1 MLDPKLLDQIIDVAA
16 KAAYKSS
23 LLKGKGDKNAADQ
36 AAVDAMRTELNNMN
50 IYGKVVIGEGEMDEA
65 PMLYIGEI
73 LGKTKEPKIDIAV
86 DPLDG
91 TKLAANNQ
99 PNAISV
105 ISISEEG
112 QLLQAPDTYMD
123 KISVGPNLPEN
134 IVDLDEDIKKN
145 IENLAKAKNKNVKD
159 ICICMLDRDRHK
171 HFIDGA
177 KSLGSKLK
185 LISDGDVAGSIFS
198 ALKNSEVD
206 MYVGIGGAPEG
217 VLAASAIKCL
227 GGQFQARLK
236 IEDDDEV
243 TRAKKLGITDF
254 KKKYFLNDI
263 VKGDV
268 IFCSSG
274 VTDGELVSGIKIDD
288 NKYHSETFALH
299 YSQKFF
305 KKVKK
310 LTIYEQSLC
319 SRKRVG
325 IKRF

>member
-1 MLDPKLLDQIIDVAA
+1 MLEPKLLEQIIDVAA
-16 KAAYKSS
+16 VAAYKSS

-36 AAVDAMRTELNNMN
+36 AAVDAMRQKLNELN
-50 IYGKVVIGEGEMDEA
+50 ICGKVVIGEGEMDEA

-73 LGKTKEPKIDIAV
+73 LGKSKNPRIDIAV

-91 TKLAANNQ
+91 TKLAANNK

-112 QLLQAPDTYMD
+112 MLLQAPDTYMD
-123 KISVGPNLPEN
+123 KISVGRGLPEN
-134 IVDLDEDIKKN
+134 IVDLDEDVKSNIK
-145 IENLAKAKNKNVKD
+145 NLARAKNKSVD
-159 ICICMLDRDRHK
+159 EICICLLDRERHK
-171 HFIDGA
+171 HFIEDI
-177 KSLGSKLK
+177 KSLGAKLK

-198 ALKNSEVD
+198 ALETSDVD
-206 MYVGIGGAPEG
+206 MYLGIGGAPEG

-236 IEDDDEV
+236 IQDDDEIK
-243 TRAKKLGITDF
+243 RATNLGIKDF
-254 KKKYFLNDI
+254 EKKYYLNDL

-274 VTDGELVSGIKIDD
+274 VTDGDLVSGVKLR
-288 NKYHSETFALH
+288 NKEYETETFALH

-310 LTIYEQSLC
+310 KYKIWKIPLFKEKS
-319 SRKRVG
+319 G
-325 IKRF
+325 

>member
-1 MLDPKLLDQIIDVAA
+1 MLEPNLLDQIIDVAA
-16 KAAYKSS
+16 VAAYKSS

-36 AAVDAMRTELNNMN
+36 AAVDAMRQKLNELN
-50 IYGKVVIGEGEMDEA
+50 ICGKVVIGEGEMDEA

-73 LGKTKEPKIDIAV
+73 LGKSKNPKIDIAV

-112 QLLQAPDTYMD
+112 MLLQAPDTYMD
-123 KISVGPNLPEN
+123 KISVGRGLPEN
-134 IVDLDEDIKKN
+134 IVDLDEDLKSNIK
-145 IENLAKAKNKNVKD
+145 NLARAKNKSVD
-159 ICICMLDRDRHK
+159 EICICLLDRERHK
-171 HFIDGA
+171 HFIEDI
-177 KSLGSKLK
+177 KSLGAKLK

-198 ALKNSEVD
+198 ALETSDVD
-206 MYVGIGGAPEG
+206 MYLGIGGAPEG

-236 IEDDDEV
+236 IQDDDEIK
-243 TRAKKLGITDF
+243 RATNLGIKDF
-254 KKKYFLNDI
+254 EKKYYLNDL

-274 VTDGELVSGIKIDD
+274 VTDGDLVSGVKLR
-288 NKYHSETFALH
+288 NKEYETETFALH
-299 YSQKFF
+299 YSQKFY

-310 LTIYEQSLC
+310 KYKI
-319 SRKRVG
+319 
-325 IKRF
+325 

>member
-1 MLDPKLLDQIIDVAA
+1 MLEPNLLDQIIDVAA
-16 KAAYKSS
+16 VAAYKSS

-36 AAVDAMRTELNNMN
+36 AAVDAMRQKLNELN
-50 IYGKVVIGEGEMDEA
+50 ICGKVVIGEGEMDEA

-73 LGKTKEPKIDIAV
+73 LGKSKNPRIDIAV

-112 QLLQAPDTYMD
+112 MLLQAPDTYMD
-123 KISVGPNLPEN
+123 KISVGRGLPEN
-134 IVDLDEDIKKN
+134 IVDLDEDVKSNIK
-145 IENLAKAKNKNVKD
+145 NLARAKNKSVD
-159 ICICMLDRDRHK
+159 EICICLLDRERHK
-171 HFIDGA
+171 HFIEDI
-177 KSLGSKLK
+177 KSLGAKLK

-198 ALKNSEVD
+198 ALETSDVD
-206 MYVGIGGAPEG
+206 MYLGIGGAPEG

-236 IEDDDEV
+236 IQDDDEIK
-243 TRAKKLGITDF
+243 RATNLGIKDF
-254 KKKYFLNDI
+254 EKKYYLNDL

-274 VTDGELVSGIKIDD
+274 VTDGDLVSGVKLR
-288 NKYHSETFALH
+288 NKEYETETFALH

-305 KKVKK
+305 KKVK
-310 LTIYEQSLC
+310 
-319 SRKRVG
+319 RKYK
-325 IKRF
+325 I

>member
-1 MLDPKLLDQIIDVAA
+1 MLEPNLLDQIIDVAA
-16 KAAYKSS
+16 VAAYKSS

-36 AAVDAMRTELNNMN
+36 AAVDAMRQKLNELN
-50 IYGKVVIGEGEMDEA
+50 ICGKVVIGEGEMDEA

-73 LGKTKEPKIDIAV
+73 LGKSKNPRIDIAV

-112 QLLQAPDTYMD
+112 MLLQAPDTYMD
-123 KISVGPNLPEN
+123 KISVGHGLPEN
-134 IVDLDEDIKKN
+134 IVDLDENVKSNIK
-145 IENLAKAKNKNVKD
+145 NLARAKNKSVD
-159 ICICMLDRDRHK
+159 EICICLLDRERHK
-171 HFIDGA
+171 HFIEDI
-177 KSLGSKLK
+177 KSLGAKLK

-198 ALKNSEVD
+198 ALETSDVD
-206 MYVGIGGAPEG
+206 MYLGIGGAPEG

-236 IEDDDEV
+236 IQDDDEIK
-243 TRAKKLGITDF
+243 RATNLGIKDF
-254 KKKYFLNDI
+254 EKKYYLNDL

-274 VTDGELVSGIKIDD
+274 VTDGDLVSGVKLR
-288 NKYHSETFALH
+288 NKEYETETFALH

-310 LTIYEQSLC
+310 KYKI
-319 SRKRVG
+319 
-325 IKRF
+325 

>member
-1 MLDPKLLDQIIDVAA
+1 MAFNLSNNKEMQSNRETNKIDIIEKTTRIVGNITSQADFRID
-16 KAAYKSS
+16 
-23 LLKGKGDKNAADQ
+23 GKVEG
-36 AAVDAMRTELNNMN
+36 T
-50 IYGKVVIGEGEMDEA
+50 ITTTGKVVIGEGEMDEA

-73 LGKTKEPKIDIAV
+73 LGKSEFPKIDIAV

-91 TKLAANNQ
+91 TKLAANNM

-112 QLLQAPDTYMD
+112 NLLQAPDTYMN

-145 IENLAKAKNKNVKD
+145 IQNLAKAKNKDIKD
-159 ICICMLDRDRHK
+159 ICVCMLDRERHQ
-171 HFIDGA
+171 HFINDT
-177 KSLGSKLK
+177 KSLGAKLK

-198 ALKNSEVD
+198 AIDESEVD
-206 MYVGIGGAPEG
+206 MYIGIGGAPEG

-236 IEDDDEV
+236 IDEEDERQ
-243 TRAKKLGITDF
+243 RAQKLGITDF
-254 KKKYFLNDI
+254 QKKYYLDDI

-268 IFCSSG
+268 IFCASG
-274 VTDGELVSGIKIDD
+274 VTDGELVSGVKII
-288 NKYHSETFALH
+288 NQEFEAETFALH

-305 KKVKK
+305 QKVKTK
-310 LTIYEQSLC
+310 YNI
-319 SRKRVG
+319 
-325 IKRF
+325 

>member
-16 KAAYKSS
+16 VAAYKSS
-23 LLKGKGDKNAADQ
+23 LFKGKGDKNVADQ
-36 AAVDAMRTELNNMN
+36 AAVDAMRTQLNSMRIN
-50 IYGKVVIGEGEMDEA
+50 GKVVIGEGEMDEA
-65 PMLYIGEI
+65 PMLYIGET
-73 LGKTKEPKIDIAV
+73 LGKSDHPKIDIAV

-91 TKLAANNQ
+91 TTLAANNQ

-112 QLLQAPDTYMD
+112 MLLQAPDTYMD
-123 KISVGPNLPEN
+123 KISVGPNLPNN
-134 IVDLDEDIKKN
+134 IVDLDENIKNNIKNLAIAKKKN
-145 IENLAKAKNKNVKD
+145 IED
-159 ICICMLDRDRHK
+159 ICVCLLERERHN
-171 HFIDGA
+171 HLIEDA
-177 KSLGSKLK
+177 KSLGAKLK

-198 ALKNSEVD
+198 ALKTSDVD
-206 MYVGIGGAPEG
+206 MYLGIGGAPEG

-236 IEDDDEV
+236 IQDDNEIK
-243 TRAKKLGITDF
+243 RATNLGIQDF
-254 KKKYFLNDI
+254 DKKYYLDDL

-274 VTDGELVSGIKIDD
+274 VTDGELVSGVKLKD
-288 NKYHSETFALH
+288 KEYETETFALH

-310 LTIYEQSLC
+310 TYQL
-319 SRKRVG
+319 
-325 IKRF
+325 

>member
-1 MLDPKLLDQIIDVAA
+1 MLEPKLLEQIIDVAA
-16 KAAYKSS
+16 VAAYKSS

-36 AAVDAMRTELNNMN
+36 AAVDAMRQKLNELN
-50 IYGKVVIGEGEMDEA
+50 ICGKVVIGEGEMDEA

-73 LGKTKEPKIDIAV
+73 LGKSKNPRIDIAV

-112 QLLQAPDTYMD
+112 MLLQAPDTYMD

-134 IVDLDEDIKKN
+134 IVDLDEDVKKN
-145 IENLAKAKNKNVKD
+145 IKNLARAKKRNIED
-159 ICICMLDRDRHK
+159 ICICLLNRERHK
-171 HFIDGA
+171 HFIEDI
-177 KSLGSKLK
+177 KSLGAKLK

-198 ALKNSEVD
+198 ALETSDVD
-206 MYVGIGGAPEG
+206 MYLGIGGAPEG

-236 IEDDDEV
+236 IQDDDEIK
-243 TRAKKLGITDF
+243 RAINLGINDF
-254 KKKYFLNDI
+254 KKKYYLNDL

-274 VTDGELVSGIKIDD
+274 VTDGELVAGVKIKD
-288 NKYHSETFALH
+288 KEYVTETFALH

-310 LTIYEQSLC
+310 KYKI
-319 SRKRVG
+319 
-325 IKRF
+325 

>member
-1 MLDPKLLDQIIDVAA
+1 MLDPKLLDHIIDVAA
-16 KAAYKSS
+16 ISAYKSS

-36 AAVDAMRTELNNMN
+36 AAVDAMRTQLNSMS
-50 IYGKVVIGEGEMDEA
+50 ISGKVVIGEGEMDEA
-65 PMLYIGEI
+65 PMLYIGET
-73 LGKTKEPKIDIAV
+73 LGKSDQPKIDIAV

-112 QLLQAPDTYMD
+112 MLLQAPDTYMD

-134 IVDLDEDIKKN
+134 IVDLDEDVKKNIKNLARAKKKN
-145 IENLAKAKNKNVKD
+145 IED
-159 ICICMLDRDRHK
+159 ICICLLNRERHK
-171 HFIDGA
+171 HFEEDI
-177 KSLGSKLK
+177 KSLGAKLK

-198 ALKNSEVD
+198 ALETSDVD
-206 MYVGIGGAPEG
+206 MYLGIGGAPEG

-236 IEDDDEV
+236 IQDDDEIK
-243 TRAKKLGITDF
+243 RATNLGIKDF
-254 KKKYFLNDI
+254 DKKYYLNDL

-274 VTDGELVSGIKIDD
+274 VTDGELVSGVKIKD
-288 NKYHSETFALH
+288 KEYETETFALH

-310 LTIYEQSLC
+310 KYKI
-319 SRKRVG
+319 
-325 IKRF
+325 

>member
-198 ALKNSEVD
+198 ALKNSDVD

-274 VTDGELVSGIKIDD
+274 VTDGELVSGIKIDN

-305 KKVKK
+305 NRVKK
-310 LTIYEQSLC
+310 TYDI
-319 SRKRVG
+319 
-325 IKRF
+325 

>member
-1 MLDPKLLDQIIDVAA
+1 
-16 KAAYKSS
+16 
-23 LLKGKGDKNAADQ
+23 
-36 AAVDAMRTELNNMN
+36 
-50 IYGKVVIGEGEMDEA
+50 
-65 PMLYIGEI
+65 MLYIGET
-73 LGKTKEPKIDIAV
+73 LGKSKNPRIDIAV

-112 QLLQAPDTYMD
+112 MLLQAPDTYMD
-123 KISVGPNLPEN
+123 KISVGHGLPEN
-134 IVDLDEDIKKN
+134 IVDLDEDVKNNIK
-145 IENLAKAKNKNVKD
+145 NLAKAKNKNIDD
-159 ICICMLDRDRHK
+159 ICICLLDRERHE
-171 HFIDGA
+171 HFIEDI
-177 KSLGSKLK
+177 KSLGAKLK

-198 ALKNSEVD
+198 ALETSDVD
-206 MYVGIGGAPEG
+206 MYLGIGGAPEG

-236 IEDDDEV
+236 IKDDDEIK
-243 TRAKKLGITDF
+243 RATNLGIKDF
-254 KKKYFLNDI
+254 DKKYYLNDL

-274 VTDGELVSGIKIDD
+274 VTDGELVSGVKIKD
-288 NKYHSETFALH
+288 KEYETETFALH

-310 LTIYEQSLC
+310 KYKI
-319 SRKRVG
+319 
-325 IKRF
+325 

>member
-1 MLDPKLLDQIIDVAA
+1 MLEPKLLEQIIDVAA
-16 KAAYKSS
+16 VAAYKSS

-36 AAVDAMRTELNNMN
+36 AAVDAMRQKLNELD

-73 LGKTKEPKIDIAV
+73 LGKSKNPRIDIAV

-112 QLLQAPDTYMD
+112 MLLQAPDTYMD
-123 KISVGPNLPEN
+123 KISVGPHLPEN
-134 IVDLDEDIKKN
+134 IVDLDEAVKNNIK
-145 IENLAKAKNKNVKD
+145 NLARAKNKSVDD
-159 ICICMLDRDRHK
+159 ICICLLDRERHE
-171 HFIDGA
+171 HIIEDI
-177 KSLGSKLK
+177 KSLGAKLK

-198 ALKNSEVD
+198 ALETSDVD
-206 MYVGIGGAPEG
+206 MYLGIGGAPEG

-236 IEDDDEV
+236 IQDDDEIK
-243 TRAKKLGITDF
+243 RATNLGIKDF
-254 KKKYFLNDI
+254 EKKYYLNDLI
-263 VKGDV
+263 KGDV

-274 VTDGELVSGIKIDD
+274 VTNGELVSGVKIKDKEYEI
-288 NKYHSETFALH
+288 ETFALH

-310 LTIYEQSLC
+310 KYKIWKITLFKEKS
-319 SRKRVG
+319 G
-325 IKRF
+325 

>member
-123 KISVGPNLPEN
+123 KISVGPNLPDN

-243 TRAKKLGITDF
+243 SRAKKLGITDF

-274 VTDGELVSGIKIDD
+274 ITDGELVSGIKIDG

-310 LTIYEQSLC
+310 AYDI
-319 SRKRVG
+319 
-325 IKRF
+325 

>member
-16 KAAYKSS
+16 ISAYKSS

-36 AAVDAMRTELNNMN
+36 AAVDAMRTQLNSMS
-50 IYGKVVIGEGEMDEA
+50 ISGKVVIGEGEMDEA
-65 PMLYIGEI
+65 PMLYIGET
-73 LGKTKEPKIDIAV
+73 LGKSDRPKIDIAV

-112 QLLQAPDTYMD
+112 MLLQAPDTYMD
-123 KISVGPNLPEN
+123 KISVGHGLPEN
-134 IVDLDEDIKKN
+134 IVDLDEDVKNNIK
-145 IENLAKAKNKNVKD
+145 NLAKAKNKNIDD
-159 ICICMLDRDRHK
+159 ICICLLDRERHE
-171 HFIDGA
+171 HFIEDI
-177 KSLGSKLK
+177 KSLGAKLK

-198 ALKNSEVD
+198 ALETSDVD
-206 MYVGIGGAPEG
+206 MYLGIGGAPEG

-236 IEDDDEV
+236 IKDDDEIK
-243 TRAKKLGITDF
+243 RATNLGIKDF
-254 KKKYFLNDI
+254 DKKYYLNDL

-274 VTDGELVSGIKIDD
+274 VTDGELVSGVKIKD
-288 NKYHSETFALH
+288 KEYETETFALH

-310 LTIYEQSLC
+310 KYKI
-319 SRKRVG
+319 
-325 IKRF
+325 

>member
-1 MLDPKLLDQIIDVAA
+1 MLEPKLLEQIIDVAA
-16 KAAYKSS
+16 VAAYKSS

-36 AAVDAMRTELNNMN
+36 AAVDAMRQKLNELN
-50 IYGKVVIGEGEMDEA
+50 ICGKVVIGEGEMDEA

-73 LGKTKEPKIDIAV
+73 LGKSKNPRIDIAV

-91 TKLAANNQ
+91 TKLAANNK

-112 QLLQAPDTYMD
+112 MLLQAPDTYMD
-123 KISVGPNLPEN
+123 KISVGHGLPEN
-134 IVDLDEDIKKN
+134 IVDLDEDVKSNIK
-145 IENLAKAKNKNVKD
+145 NLARAKNKSVD
-159 ICICMLDRDRHK
+159 EICICLLDRERHK
-171 HFIDGA
+171 HFIEDI
-177 KSLGSKLK
+177 KSLGAKLK

-198 ALKNSEVD
+198 ALETSDVD
-206 MYVGIGGAPEG
+206 MYLGIGGAPEG

-236 IEDDDEV
+236 IQDDDEIK
-243 TRAKKLGITDF
+243 RATNLGIKDF
-254 KKKYFLNDI
+254 EKKYYLNDL

-268 IFCSSG
+268 IFCLSG
-274 VTDGELVSGIKIDD
+274 VTDGDLVSGVKLR
-288 NKYHSETFALH
+288 NKEYETETFALH

-310 LTIYEQSLC
+310 KYKI
-319 SRKRVG
+319 
-325 IKRF
+325 

>member
-1 MLDPKLLDQIIDVAA
+1 MLEPNLLDQIIDVAA
-16 KAAYKSS
+16 VAAYKSS

-36 AAVDAMRTELNNMN
+36 AAVDAMRQKLNELN
-50 IYGKVVIGEGEMDEA
+50 ICGKVVIGEGEMDEA

-73 LGKTKEPKIDIAV
+73 LGKSKNPRIDIAV

-112 QLLQAPDTYMD
+112 MLLQAPDTYMD
-123 KISVGPNLPEN
+123 KISVGHGLPEN
-134 IVDLDEDIKKN
+134 IVDLDEDVKSNIK
-145 IENLAKAKNKNVKD
+145 NLARAKNKSVDD
-159 ICICMLDRDRHK
+159 ICICLLDRERHE
-171 HFIDGA
+171 HFIEDI
-177 KSLGSKLK
+177 KSLGAKLK

-198 ALKNSEVD
+198 ALETSDVD
-206 MYVGIGGAPEG
+206 MYLGIGGAPEG

-236 IEDDDEV
+236 IQDDDEIK
-243 TRAKKLGITDF
+243 RATNLGIKDF
-254 KKKYFLNDI
+254 EKKYYLNDL

-274 VTDGELVSGIKIDD
+274 VTDGDLVSGVKLFDKEYEI
-288 NKYHSETFALH
+288 ETFALH

-305 KKVKK
+305 KKIKK
-310 LTIYEQSLC
+310 KYKI
-319 SRKRVG
+319 
-325 IKRF
+325 

>member
-1 MLDPKLLDQIIDVAA
+1 MLEPKLLEQIIDVAA
-16 KAAYKSS
+16 VAAYKSS

-36 AAVDAMRTELNNMN
+36 AAVDAMRQKLNELD

-73 LGKTKEPKIDIAV
+73 LGKSKNPRIDIAV

-112 QLLQAPDTYMD
+112 MLLQAPDTYMD
-123 KISVGPNLPEN
+123 KISVGPHLPEN
-134 IVDLDEDIKKN
+134 IVDLDEDVKNNIK
-145 IENLAKAKNKNVKD
+145 NLARAKNKSVDD
-159 ICICMLDRDRHK
+159 ICICLLDRERHE
-171 HFIDGA
+171 HIIEDI
-177 KSLGSKLK
+177 KSLGAKLK

-198 ALKNSEVD
+198 ALETSDVD
-206 MYVGIGGAPEG
+206 MYLGIGGAPEG

-236 IEDDDEV
+236 IQDDDEIK
-243 TRAKKLGITDF
+243 RATNLGIKDF
-254 KKKYFLNDI
+254 EKKYYLNDLI
-263 VKGDV
+263 KGDV

-274 VTDGELVSGIKIDD
+274 VTNGELVSGVKIKDKEYEI
-288 NKYHSETFALH
+288 EPFALH

-310 LTIYEQSLC
+310 KYKIWKITLFKEKS
-319 SRKRVG
+319 G
-325 IKRF
+325 

>member
-16 KAAYKSS
+16 ISAYKSS

-36 AAVDAMRTELNNMN
+36 AAVDAMRTQLNN
-50 IYGKVVIGEGEMDEA
+50 ISICGKVVIGEGEMDEA
-65 PMLYIGEI
+65 PMLYIGET
-73 LGKTKEPKIDIAV
+73 LGKSNQPKIDIAV

-112 QLLQAPDTYMD
+112 MLLQAPDTYMD
-123 KISVGPNLPEN
+123 KISVGHGLPEN
-134 IVDLDEDIKKN
+134 IVDLDEDVKNNIK
-145 IENLAKAKNKNVKD
+145 NLAKAKNKSIDD
-159 ICICMLDRDRHK
+159 ICICLLDRERHE
-171 HFIDGA
+171 HFIEDI
-177 KSLGSKLK
+177 KSLGAKLK

-198 ALKNSEVD
+198 ALETSDVD
-206 MYVGIGGAPEG
+206 MYLGIGGAPEG

-236 IEDDDEV
+236 IKDDDEIK
-243 TRAKKLGITDF
+243 RATNLGIKDF
-254 KKKYFLNDI
+254 DKKYYLNDL

-274 VTDGELVSGIKIDD
+274 VTDGELVSGVKIKD
-288 NKYHSETFALH
+288 KEYETETFALH

-310 LTIYEQSLC
+310 KYKI
-319 SRKRVG
+319 
-325 IKRF
+325 

>member
-236 IEDDDEV
+236 IEDNDEV

-254 KKKYFLNDI
+254 EKKYFLNDI

-288 NKYHSETFALH
+288 NKYYSETFALH
-299 YSQKFF
+299 YSQNFF

-310 LTIYEQSLC
+310 TYE
-319 SRKRVG
+319 
-325 IKRF
+325 I

>member
-1 MLDPKLLDQIIDVAA
+1 MLEPKLLDQIIDVAA
-16 KAAYKSS
+16 VAAYKSS

-36 AAVDAMRTELNNMN
+36 AAVDAMRQKLNELN
-50 IYGKVVIGEGEMDEA
+50 ICGKVVIGEGEMDEA

-73 LGKTKEPKIDIAV
+73 LGKSKNPRIDIAV

-112 QLLQAPDTYMD
+112 MLLQAPDTYMN
-123 KISVGPNLPEN
+123 KISVGHGLPEN
-134 IVDLDEDIKKN
+134 IVDLDEDVKSNIK
-145 IENLAKAKNKNVKD
+145 NLARAKNKSVD
-159 ICICMLDRDRHK
+159 EICICLLDRERHK
-171 HFIDGA
+171 HFIEDI
-177 KSLGSKLK
+177 KSLGAKLK

-198 ALKNSEVD
+198 ALETSDVD
-206 MYVGIGGAPEG
+206 MYLGIGGAPEG

-236 IEDDDEV
+236 IKDEDEIK
-243 TRAKKLGITDF
+243 RATNLGIKDF
-254 KKKYFLNDI
+254 EKKYYLNDL

-274 VTDGELVSGIKIDD
+274 VTDGDLVSGVKLR
-288 NKYHSETFALH
+288 NKEYETETFALH

-305 KKVKK
+305 KKAKK
-310 LTIYEQSLC
+310 KYKI
-319 SRKRVG
+319 
-325 IKRF
+325 

>member
-1 MLDPKLLDQIIDVAA
+1 MLDPSLLDQIINVAA

-23 LLKGKGDKNAADQ
+23 LLKGMGDKNAADQ
-36 AAVDAMRTELNNMN
+36 AAVDAMRNELNNMN
-50 IYGKVVIGEGEMDEA
+50 IKGKVVIGEGEMDEA

-73 LGKTKEPKIDIAV
+73 LGKSEAPKIDIAV

-112 QLLQAPDTYMD
+112 MLLQAPDTYMD
-123 KISVGPNLPEN
+123 KISVGPGLPNN
-134 IVDLDEDIKKN
+134 IVDLDEDIKIN
-145 IENLAKAKNKNVKD
+145 IKNLAKVKNKDVKD
-159 ICICMLDRDRHK
+159 ICVCMLDRDRHQ
-171 HFIDGA
+171 HFMDGA

-198 ALKNSEVD
+198 ALDNSGVD
-206 MYVGIGGAPEG
+206 MYIGIGGAPEG

-236 IEDDDEV
+236 IEDADEIN
-243 TRAKKLGITDF
+243 RAKKLGISDF
-254 KKKYFLNDI
+254 NKKYNLEDI

-274 VTDGELVSGIKIDD
+274 VTDGELVSGIKI
-288 NKYHSETFALH
+288 NNNQFEAETFALH

-305 KKVKK
+305 KRVKTK
-310 LTIYEQSLC
+310 YKI
-319 SRKRVG
+319 
-325 IKRF
+325 

>member
-1 MLDPKLLDQIIDVAA
+1 MLEPKLLEQIIDVAA
-16 KAAYKSS
+16 VAAYKSS

-36 AAVDAMRTELNNMN
+36 AAVDAMRQKLNELN
-50 IYGKVVIGEGEMDEA
+50 ICGKVVIGEGEMDEA

-73 LGKTKEPKIDIAV
+73 LGKSKNPRIDIAV

-112 QLLQAPDTYMD
+112 MLLQAPDTYMD
-123 KISVGPNLPEN
+123 KISVGHGLPEN
-134 IVDLDEDIKKN
+134 IVDLDEDVKNNIK
-145 IENLAKAKNKNVKD
+145 NLAKAKNKSVD
-159 ICICMLDRDRHK
+159 EICICLLDRERHE
-171 HFIDGA
+171 HFIEDI
-177 KSLGSKLK
+177 KSLGAKLK

-198 ALKNSEVD
+198 ALETSDVD
-206 MYVGIGGAPEG
+206 MYLGIGGAPEG

-236 IEDDDEV
+236 IQDDDEIK
-243 TRAKKLGITDF
+243 RATNLGIKDF
-254 KKKYFLNDI
+254 DKKYYLNDL

-274 VTDGELVSGIKIDD
+274 VTDGELVSGVKIKD
-288 NKYHSETFALH
+288 KEYETETFALH

-310 LTIYEQSLC
+310 KYKI
-319 SRKRVG
+319 
-325 IKRF
+325 

>member
-1 MLDPKLLDQIIDVAA
+1 MLEPNLLDQIIDVAA
-16 KAAYKSS
+16 VAAYKSS

-36 AAVDAMRTELNNMN
+36 AAVDAMRQKLNELN
-50 IYGKVVIGEGEMDEA
+50 ICGKVVIGEGEMDEA
-65 PMLYIGEI
+65 PMLYIGET
-73 LGKTKEPKIDIAV
+73 LGKSKNPRIDIAV

-112 QLLQAPDTYMD
+112 MLLQAPDTYMD
-123 KISVGPNLPEN
+123 KISVGHGLPEN
-134 IVDLDEDIKKN
+134 IVDLDEDVKNNIK
-145 IENLAKAKNKNVKD
+145 NLAKAKNKSVD
-159 ICICMLDRDRHK
+159 EICICLLDRERHK
-171 HFIDGA
+171 HFIEDI
-177 KSLGSKLK
+177 KSLGAKLK

-198 ALKNSEVD
+198 ALETSDVD
-206 MYVGIGGAPEG
+206 MYLGIGGAPEG

-236 IEDDDEV
+236 IQDDDEIK
-243 TRAKKLGITDF
+243 RATNLGIKDF
-254 KKKYFLNDI
+254 EKKYYLNDL

-274 VTDGELVSGIKIDD
+274 VTDGDLVSGVKLR
-288 NKYHSETFALH
+288 NKEYETETFALH

-310 LTIYEQSLC
+310 KYKI
-319 SRKRVG
+319 
-325 IKRF
+325 

>member
-16 KAAYKSS
+16 ISAYKSS

-36 AAVDAMRTELNNMN
+36 AAVDAMRTQLNSMSIN
-50 IYGKVVIGEGEMDEA
+50 GKVVIGEGEMDEA
-65 PMLYIGEI
+65 PMLYIGET
-73 LGKTKEPKIDIAV
+73 LGKSEHPKIDIAV

-112 QLLQAPDTYMD
+112 MLLQAPDTYMD
-123 KISVGPNLPEN
+123 KISVGHGLPEN
-134 IVDLDEDIKKN
+134 IVDLDEDVKNNIK
-145 IENLAKAKNKNVKD
+145 NLAKAKNKNIDD
-159 ICICMLDRDRHK
+159 ICICLLDRERHE
-171 HFIDGA
+171 HFIEDI
-177 KSLGSKLK
+177 KSLGAKLK

-198 ALKNSEVD
+198 ALETSDVD
-206 MYVGIGGAPEG
+206 MYLGIGGAPEG

-236 IEDDDEV
+236 IKDDDEIK
-243 TRAKKLGITDF
+243 RATNLGIKDF
-254 KKKYFLNDI
+254 DKKYYLNDL

-274 VTDGELVSGIKIDD
+274 VTDGELVSGVKIKD
-288 NKYHSETFALH
+288 KEYETETFALTLF
-299 YSQKFF
+299 SEIF
-305 KKVKK
+305 
-310 LTIYEQSLC
+310 
-319 SRKRVG
+319 
-325 IKRF
+325 

>member
-1 MLDPKLLDQIIDVAA
+1 MLEPKLLDQIIDVAA
-16 KAAYKSS
+16 VAAYKSS

-36 AAVDAMRTELNNMN
+36 AAVDAMRQKLNELN
-50 IYGKVVIGEGEMDEA
+50 ICGKVVIGEGEMDEA

-73 LGKTKEPKIDIAV
+73 LGKSKNPRIDIAV

-112 QLLQAPDTYMD
+112 MLLQAPDTYMD
-123 KISVGPNLPEN
+123 KISVGHGLPEN
-134 IVDLDEDIKKN
+134 IVDLDEDVKSNIK
-145 IENLAKAKNKNVKD
+145 NLARAKNKSVD
-159 ICICMLDRDRHK
+159 EICICLLDRERHK
-171 HFIDGA
+171 HFIEDI
-177 KSLGSKLK
+177 KSLGAKLK

-198 ALKNSEVD
+198 ALETSDVD
-206 MYVGIGGAPEG
+206 MYLGIGGAPEG

-236 IEDDDEV
+236 IQDDDEIK
-243 TRAKKLGITDF
+243 RATNLGIKDF
-254 KKKYFLNDI
+254 EKKYYLNDL

-268 IFCSSG
+268 IFCLSG
-274 VTDGELVSGIKIDD
+274 VTDGDLVSGVKLR
-288 NKYHSETFALH
+288 NKEYETETFALH

-310 LTIYEQSLC
+310 KYKI
-319 SRKRVG
+319 
-325 IKRF
+325 

>member
-1 MLDPKLLDQIIDVAA
+1 MLEPKLLDQIIDVAA
-16 KAAYKSS
+16 VAAYKSS

-36 AAVDAMRTELNNMN
+36 AAVDAMRQKLNELN
-50 IYGKVVIGEGEMDEA
+50 ICGKVVIGEGEMDEA

-73 LGKTKEPKIDIAV
+73 LGKSKNPRIDIAV

-91 TKLAANNQ
+91 TKLAANNK

-112 QLLQAPDTYMD
+112 MLLQAPDTYMD
-123 KISVGPNLPEN
+123 KISVGHGLPEN
-134 IVDLDEDIKKN
+134 IVDLDEDVKSNIK
-145 IENLAKAKNKNVKD
+145 NLARAKNKSVD
-159 ICICMLDRDRHK
+159 EICICLLDRERHK
-171 HFIDGA
+171 HFIEDI
-177 KSLGSKLK
+177 KSLGAKLK

-198 ALKNSEVD
+198 ALETSDVD
-206 MYVGIGGAPEG
+206 MYLGIGGVPEG

-236 IEDDDEV
+236 IQDDDAIK
-243 TRAKKLGITDF
+243 RATNLGIKDF
-254 KKKYFLNDI
+254 EKKYYLNDL

-274 VTDGELVSGIKIDD
+274 VTDGDLVSGVKLR
-288 NKYHSETFALH
+288 NKEYETETFALH

-310 LTIYEQSLC
+310 KYKI
-319 SRKRVG
+319 
-325 IKRF
+325 

>member
-1 MLDPKLLDQIIDVAA
+1 MLEPKLLEQIIDVAA
-16 KAAYKSS
+16 VAAYKSS

-36 AAVDAMRTELNNMN
+36 AAVDAMRQKLNELN
-50 IYGKVVIGEGEMDEA
+50 ICGKVVIGEGEMDEA

-73 LGKTKEPKIDIAV
+73 LGKSKNPRIDIAV

-112 QLLQAPDTYMD
+112 MLLQAPDTYMD
-123 KISVGPNLPEN
+123 KISVGHGLPEN
-134 IVDLDEDIKKN
+134 IVDLDEDVKSNIK
-145 IENLAKAKNKNVKD
+145 NLARAKNKSVD
-159 ICICMLDRDRHK
+159 EICICLLDRERHK
-171 HFIDGA
+171 HFIEDI
-177 KSLGSKLK
+177 KSLGAKLK

-198 ALKNSEVD
+198 ALETSDVD
-206 MYVGIGGAPEG
+206 MYLGIGGAPEG

-236 IEDDDEV
+236 IQDDDEIK
-243 TRAKKLGITDF
+243 RATNLGIKDF
-254 KKKYFLNDI
+254 EKKYYLNDL

-268 IFCSSG
+268 IFCLSG
-274 VTDGELVSGIKIDD
+274 VTDGDLVSGVKLR
-288 NKYHSETFALH
+288 NKEYETETFALH

-305 KKVKK
+305 KKF
-310 LTIYEQSLC
+310 LRIM
-319 SRKRVG
+319 
-325 IKRF
+325 